1 MEEDQDAVLND
12 LLNRIKSLEERNAQL
27 KESIAEKEKILS
39 STQPIESSSSLY
51 DEEVPK
57 ISNIFDDTEES
68 IPIELRMIQQNESQI
83 HNNVIE
89 YTIDFIPTEQISKL
103 YISGDFTNWD
113 LKPMVKN
120 KDVFSYTVVLLKN
133 FKYYYTLSD
142 MSQNIV
148 DLDKPTEINPVNNI
162 EQNYIDLCA
171 SGKPKN
177 LFNPKFQNNILEV
190 ARRNFMILKMGNIK
204 EANFLLEIQKNA
216 NIYNEKY
223 NNISNGKNTLLDSI
237 TSYYDKEIREIS
249 PINKDTLK
257 SMISFFKGRILCK
270 VSSNANQKET
280 HYYEIE
286 EISESYVNAIELYD
300 QNHIKCNYE
309 YYLQNRLFNVFS
321 LDSITC
327 DPISDD
333 SIKIHVLSEEESTKI
348 VNEFKN
354 DNDNLLRVYYKKE
367 DPGSEGYKKYGNHI
381 MYPTRIEPERVNPND
396 YVCEGTGEQIVEVKH
411 KVSNMSIKFI
421 AYEDIVKK
429 DKKPAQITLYY
440 SIDSKTKGI
449 KLIHGHILDPS
460 FKGKKIITQ
469 TIDSKCDFHKIK
481 KEGDYIKKDMMI
493 LLVRSMMPFRLY
505 YNKKKVHIESF
516 KICVGKIY
524 RITSDSMNSAFNH
537 FYVKV
542 DSANENKSTYDIGEE
557 CSESISLYEAPDVHR
572 VDVSF
577 MFDEDKNAIL
587 EEMRFSF
594 TPCLLK
600 PVEAKEETA
609 LMTLYEN
616 KKAAMFNEAPVQ
628 NDSYEMKKFE
638 LIIKEMKKFEKY
650 RNDESLIKNMTKDDI
665 ENNLFM
671 LDDYKSSMNSIGT
684 YIEQNELWDYI
695 ARISLLSVEIDDYI
709 KLFNKYK

>member
-12 LLNRIKSLEERNAQL
+12 LLNRIKSLEDRNKQL

-39 STQPIESSSSLY
+39 STKPIVSSSSLY
-51 DEEVPK
+51 DEEVPQ
-57 ISNIFDDTEES
+57 ITEVSNDDNEES
-68 IPIELRMIQQNESQI
+68 FPIELKMLQQNESQI
-83 HNNVIE
+83 NNNVIE
-89 YTIDFIPTEQISKL
+89 YTIEYIPVEQISKL

-120 KDVFSYTVVLLKN
+120 KDIFSYTVVLLKN

-142 MSQNIV
+142 MSQNII
-148 DLDKPTEINPVNNI
+148 DLEKPTEINPVNKI
-162 EQNYIDLCA
+162 EQNYIDLCT
-171 SGKPKN
+171 KQKV
-177 LFNPKFQNNILEV
+177 LFNPKIQNNILEMQ
-190 ARRNFMILKMGNIK
+190 RRNFLILKMGNMK

-223 NNISNGKNTLLDSI
+223 NNITNGKNTLLESI
-237 TSYYDKEIREIS
+237 NSYYEKEIREIS
-249 PINKDTLK
+249 PISKDSLK
-257 SMISFFKGRILCK
+257 SMISAFKGRILCK
-270 VSSNANQKET
+270 ITSNANQKAI

-300 QNHIKCNYE
+300 QNHIKINYE

-321 LDSITC
+321 LDSITT
-327 DPISDD
+327 DPVSEE
-333 SIKIHVLSEEESTKI
+333 SKLIHVLSEEESSKI

-354 DNDNLLRVYYKKE
+354 DSDNILKVYYKKE
-367 DPGSEGYKKYGNHI
+367 DPGTEGYKKYGNHI
-381 MYPTRIEPERVNPND
+381 MYPTRIEPERVNGND

-411 KVSNMSIKFI
+411 KVSNMSVKFI

-429 DKKPAQITLYY
+429 DKKPAQLMLYY
-440 SIDSKTKGI
+440 SIESKTKTI
-449 KLIHGHILDPS
+449 KLIHGHIIDPS
-460 FKGKKIITQ
+460 FKGKKIIMQ
-469 TIDSKCDFHKIK
+469 TIDSKTDYRKIK
-481 KEGDYIKKDMMI
+481 KEGDYVSKGVML

-516 KICVGKIY
+516 NICVGKIY
-524 RITSDSMNSAFNH
+524 RITSDSMSSAFNH

-542 DSANENKSTYDIGEE
+542 DSVHENKSNYDIGEE

-587 EEMRFSF
+587 EEMKFSF

-600 PVEAKEETA
+600 PVETKEEAA
-609 LMTLYEN
+609 LLMLYEN
-616 KKAAMFNEAPVQ
+616 KKSAMLNEAPVQ

-638 LIIKEMKKFEKY
+638 LISKEMKKYEKY
-650 RNDESLIKNMTKDDI
+650 RNDESLIKSMSKDDI
-665 ENNLFM
+665 EDNLFM
-671 LDDYKSSMNSIGT
+671 LDDYKSSITSIGS
-684 YIEQNELWDYI
+684 YIERNELWDYI
-695 ARISLLSVEIDDYI
+695 AKISLLSVDIEDYI